1 MPNTSKYRKK
11 KLTLPY
17 GNELVVKCCNNS
29 DKRFFFS
36 ANSIC
41 SLSRGTAPDWV
52 SFDLKLF

>member
-11 KLTLPY
+11 NLTLPY
-17 GNELVVKCCNNS
+17 RNELVVKCCNNS
-29 DKRFFFS
+29 DKRFFS

>member
-11 KLTLPY
+11 TLPY

-29 DKRFFFS
+29 DKRFFS